1 MAKTLTATD
10 RKALIKLASLLPA
23 GCGERKAILAGLEKT
38 SSRMGVDI
46 LTSFVDPEKFKSTLR
61 TLNTDE
67 QSRDLLQQVR
77 GELMD
82 RLTPDSS
89 TERALN
95 RLSNLV
101 SGSQDPANLRNQIF
115 KVANE
120 LGIRLPSGMF

>member
-23 GCGERKAILAGLEKT
+23 GSGERKAILAGLEKT

-120 LGIRLPSGMF
+120 LGMKLPSGMF